1 LNNLTLSSSIFF
13 SSSFCRANAYREKIV
28 EAEKL
33 QSKATE
39 KLDGFK
45 KTIKELEK
53 EIRNQST
60 VSKKA
65 PLEPPVLAE
74 TEALALRSK
83 LEEAKS
89 IISEVSDVAP
99 STGSSFV
106 RFWLG
111 QVNVKAATAKDRMAL
126 RDEYEKFKER
136 TNYGFVI
143 FPLVWILTEAYLK
156 TMWRYTHWIHILTHV
171 WLLYYYVSLSL
182 RENILLVNGSKIR
195 QWWIVHH
202 YISSAMSII
211 VLTWPAESR
220 SWDKFMQLFTA
231 YFLYQGLVQ
240 FIQGWYQRGRHYHLR
255 ALGERTPMD
264 VSHTETISEFHQ
276 GLYPLVFLALI
287 AHAWQ
292 VYNGYSLLEV
302 LVLELN
308 PRRNWYEFREEI
320 QCFALGMLFIFLGCT
335 NAFVTISTILEKFEK
350 QRKKSIN
357 SEASNDD
364 GIESTSTSGNG
375 TQSPTGNGSG
385 TEGSLINSGQSSTG
399 VTPTSLE
406 ETNKTPAGL
415 KKLGSLR
422 SLSSSAVTASAAES
436 PRPAVPLN
444 QNPSLKLD

>member
-1 LNNLTLSSSIFF
+1 
-13 SSSFCRANAYREKIV
+13 
-28 EAEKL
+28 
-33 QSKATE
+33 
-39 KLDGFK
+39 
-45 KTIKELEK
+45 
-53 EIRNQST
+53 
-60 VSKKA
+60 VSKSA
-65 PLEPPVLAE
+65 LSEPPVLDKDSA
-74 TEALALRSK
+74 ASLRIK
-83 LEEAKS
+83 LDEAKV
-89 IISEVSDVAP
+89 IIKDVSDVAP

-202 YISSAMSII
+202 YISSVMSII

-276 GLYPLVFLALI
+276 GLYPMVVLLLI

-302 LVLELN
+302 LILELN
-308 PRRNWYEFREEI
+308 PRQNWYEFREEI
-320 QCFALGMLFIFLGCT
+320 QCFALGMLFIFMGCT

-350 QRKKSIN
+350 QRKKSSLSLSQEN
-357 SEASNDD
+357 DEA
-364 GIESTSTSGNG
+364 TT
-375 TQSPTGNGSG
+375 TNGSVQDVTNG
-385 TEGSLINSGQSSTG
+385 HIQTTNS
-399 VTPTSLE
+399 VE
-406 ETNKTPAGL
+406 ETNKTPGGGL

-422 SLSSSAVTASAAES
+422 SPILSTSSTTTGVVSSIEKEKGGVVES
-436 PRPAVPLN
+436 PNPNPNPAL
-444 QNPSLKLD
+444 LKQE

>member
-1 LNNLTLSSSIFF
+1 MYSFYSLSNHS
-13 SSSFCRANAYREKIV
+13 ANAYREKIV

-33 QSKATE
+33 QSKATD
-39 KLDGFK
+39 KLDGLR

-53 EIRNQST
+53 EIGKPSA
-60 VSKKA
+60 VSKGA
-65 PLEPPVLAE
+65 PSEQQALVE
-74 TEALALRSK
+74 TDAAALRIK
-83 LEEAKS
+83 LEEAKT
-89 IISEVSDVAP
+89 IISDVNDVAP

-111 QVNVKAATAKDRMAL
+111 QVNVKAATAKDKLAL

-240 FIQGWYQRGRHYHLR
+240 FLQGWYQRGRHYHLR

-276 GLYPLVFLALI
+276 GLYPLVFLLLI

-292 VYNGYSLLEV
+292 VYNGYCLLEV

-308 PRRNWYEFREEI
+308 PRQNWYEFREEI

-335 NAFVTISTILEKFEK
+335 NAFVTIRIILEKFEK
-350 QRKKSIN
+350 QRKMSLKAEVSSSEGTEPTIGADGGIIN
-357 SEASNDD
+357 SA
-364 GIESTSTSGNG
+364 TSTSI
-375 TQSPTGNGSG
+375 S
-385 TEGSLINSGQSSTG
+385 
-399 VTPTSLE
+399 E
-406 ETNKTPAGL
+406 ETNKTPSGL

-422 SLSSSAVTASAAES
+422 SPGLTAGAASSSNGSTDS
-436 PRPAVPLN
+436 PKPAHNPAV
-444 QNPSLKLD
+444 KLE